1 MSAQPAA
8 PRLRFA
14 YWSDPYCIWA
24 YVAQR
29 PLEALLQLHAGLLDV
44 DYHVIPVFGSIPH
57 RFSAGAWAAGG
68 TAGRVAATAKV
79 AAEHG
84 HPEVD
89 GTCWE
94 VVRPSSSWA
103 AGAAIK
109 GVFADEAAGLQPEG
123 AGAAFQKDLRE
134 AFFVHRLDTSHRK
147 VQLQRAEGLGLDVAQ
162 LERQLDTG
170 LGLAWMAEDEE
181 VRQRSHLQGSPSW
194 VFDGGRAVLYGR
206 VNQDVLRHTVLD
218 LLAGVKPGGSRC
230 G

>member
-1 MSAQPAA
+1 MRAEATT

-29 PLEALLQLHAGLLDV
+29 PLEALLAAHAGRLDV
-44 DYHVIPVFGSIPH
+44 DYHVIPVFGSIPY
-57 RFSAGAWAAGG
+57 RFTAGAWAAGG
-68 TAGRVAATAKV
+68 VAARVAATAKV
-79 AAEHG
+79 AAEHD

-89 GTCWE
+89 GRCWE
-94 VVRPSSSWA
+94 RVQPSSSWA

-109 GVFADEAAGLQPEG
+109 AVFADEAAGSQPEG

-134 AFFVHRLDTSHRK
+134 AFFVECLDTSHRR
-147 VQLQRAEGLGLDVAQ
+147 VQLQRAERLGLDGAQ
-162 LERQLDTG
+162 LERQLDAG
-170 LGLAWMAEDEE
+170 LGLALVAEDEE

-218 LLAGVKPGGSRC
+218 LLAGLAPGGSSC